1 MIIELIVILAAL
13 VLLAVIILLGVEKGV
28 GKQNEKLF
36 KNMQECDILKP
47 EDLDKT
53 RI

>member
-13 VLLAVIILLGVEKGV
+13 VLLAVIILLRIEKGI

-36 KNMQECDILKP
+36 KNMQECELLK
-47 EDLDKT
+47 ELNNE
-53 RI
+53 